1 LGRALS
7 VVMSCED
14 PYFVRTVRRKILDRD
29 KVRTMHAGGQSVR
42 EIAAKVGV
50 SKSLIANILK
60 R

>member
-1 LGRALS
+1 
-7 VVMSCED
+7 MSCED